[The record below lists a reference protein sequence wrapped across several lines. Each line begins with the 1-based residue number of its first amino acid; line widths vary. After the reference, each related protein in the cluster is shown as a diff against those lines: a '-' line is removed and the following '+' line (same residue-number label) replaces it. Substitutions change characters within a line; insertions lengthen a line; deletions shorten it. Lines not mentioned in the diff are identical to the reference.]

1 MASADSANGGES
13 EEIERGGG
21 GGHHVAMEM
30 VPSSNVA
37 AIGLSLSSPSS
48 DDAISVLEDQVTPLL
63 AQSQRSK
70 VNIFSPSSYR
80 GKPVKVSKFASVLF
94 FVYFTGMI
102 FPLIFR

>member
-1 MASADSANGGES
+1 MASVDSANGGES
-13 EEIERGGG
+13 EDIERG

-48 DDAISVLEDQVTPLL
+48 DDAISISEDQVTPLL
-63 AQSQRSK
+63 TQSQRPK

-80 GKPVKVSKFASVLF
+80 AKPVKVDKFTSV
-94 FVYFTGMI
+94 
-102 FPLIFR
+102 LIFRFVLLE